1 MRLLL
6 DTSALIWFLAN
17 DRLLSQQVRSLI
29 DSAAATAVVSAVSAY
44 EIDLKR
50 TLGRRMPALPS
61 DLNEALERAGF
72 ELLPIGVAHAS
83 AAGRLDMRHKDP
95 WDRLLIAQAQ
105 IEGLPIAS
113 SDPAFSAYGCRVI
126 W

>member
-6 DTSALIWFLAN
+6 DTSALILFLAN
-17 DRLLSQQVRSLI
+17 DRLLSQQVRTLI
-29 DSAAATAVVSAVSAY
+29 DGGAAIAVVSAVSAY

-50 TLGRRMPALPS
+50 TLGRRMPALPL
-61 DLNEALERAGF
+61 DLDEALQRAGF
-72 ELLPIGVAHAS
+72 ELLPISIAHAS
-83 AAGRLDMRHKDP
+83 AAGRLDTRHRDP

-105 IEGLPIAS
+105 IEGLPIATP
-113 SDPAFSAYGCRVI
+113 DAVFSAFGCRVI